1 MIPVDRFNSN
11 PVIPDVADEQPA
23 VRRDC
28 NAVRLAQRA
37 DGGAAVAGKSRLAGA
52 GNGGYEPRSR
62 VDAPRRGCR
71 ARQCRGA
78 VVESRAAC
86 SATPRP
92 RVRHLRGALLTVAG
106 DRDRLA
112 RSEVESPNPLIVQVA
127 KI

>member
-37 DGGAAVAGKSRLAGA
+37 DGGAAVAGKSWLAGA

-62 VDAPRRGCR
+62 VDASHDVIVALGNVEVP
-71 ARQCRGA
+71 
-78 VVESRAAC
+78 VES
-86 SATPRP
+86 
-92 RVRHLRGALLTVAG
+92 
-106 DRDRLA
+106 
-112 RSEVESPNPLIVQVA
+112 N
-127 KI
+127 